1 MIFAV
6 MEYEKHYSEIHDE
19 LVIFVKSKFPNIEYG
34 LQGDSWIWII
44 ENNDKVAIDT
54 FSSMKHQIKS
64 SNNEFILVNKVID
77 HISSKY
83 KVVVYDTPELDAD
96 E

>member
-1 MIFAV
+1 MIFAEL
-6 MEYEKHYSEIHDE
+6 EYEKHYSEFHDE

-44 ENNDKVAIDT
+44 EDNEKVAIDT

-64 SNNEFILVNKVID
+64 SNAKSTLVNEVIE
-77 HISSKY
+77 HVSSKY
-83 KVVVYDTPELDAD
+83 KVVVYDIPEFEAH